1 MRNGD
6 PTPGQDKP
14 DDEQWNVTLDDDF
27 VKAATISEKNVH
39 RPAGDPPPK
48 RVWPRNLALAL
59 GAAALTVLGF
69 KLLQPAEDT
78 APTAAAS
85 APATAPGTAAPA
97 AASAEATPTGR
108 ATSSAPAAAGRPQIP
123 LDQVFPA
130 EVKAADGTVYT
141 KVGSATL
148 ASCTQPDSVGPR
160 LIALIKSSKGCL
172 GEQIALYKDPQNNQF
187 NLALFTMKDP
197 QDTVHLV
204 TELTMDFED
213 FEVGAQAPPPASGLP
228 VLPADSGMV
237 QAFTGAG
244 RAMLATLGQ
253 WNDGRATDRQQLVDR
268 LTPLQTAVGK
278 TVFACE
284 SQR

>member
-1 MRNGD
+1 MRNND
-6 PTPGQDKP
+6 PGAGQGKS
-14 DDEQWNVTLDDDF
+14 DDEQWDDF
-27 VKAATISEKNVH
+27 VKSVAMEEEAHRRASE
-39 RPAGDPPPK
+39 PPPK
-48 RVWPRNLALAL
+48 RVWPRNAALAV
-59 GAAALTVLGF
+59 GAAALTVLGIEVT
-69 KLLQPAEDT
+69 QPSGDTT
-78 APTAAAS
+78 APAAQTS
-85 APATAPGTAAPA
+85 APVTAAPA
-97 AASAEATPTGR
+97 AAESTGAAPTGR
-108 ATSSAPAAAGRPQIP
+108 TASNAPAAAGRPQIP

-148 ASCTQPDSVGPR
+148 ASCTEPDSVGPR
-160 LIALIKSSKGCL
+160 LIALIKASKGCL

-187 NLALFTMKDP
+187 NLALFTMEDP
-197 QDTVHLV
+197 VDTVHLV
-204 TELTMDFED
+204 TQLSMEFED

-237 QAFTGAG
+237 QAFSGAG

-253 WNDGRATDRQQLVDR
+253 WSDGRGTDRQQLVDR

-278 TVFACE
+278 TVFAYE

>member
-6 PTPGQDKP
+6 PPPGQDRP

-59 GAAALTVLGF
+59 GAAAVTVLGF
-69 KLLQPAEDT
+69 KLLQPAGGV
-78 APTAAAS
+78 APTAAAP
-85 APATAPGTAAPA
+85 APATAPVTAAPA
-97 AASAEATPTGR
+97 TSAEATATGR
-108 ATSSAPAAAGRPQIP
+108 TASSAPAAAGRPQIP

-141 KVGSATL
+141 RVGSATL
-148 ASCTQPDSVGPR
+148 ASCTEPDSVGPR

-197 QDTVHLV
+197 VDTVRLV
-204 TELTMDFED
+204 TELTMAFDD

-253 WNDGRATDRQQLVDR
+253 WSDGRDSDRQQLVDR

-278 TVFACE
+278 TAFAYE